1 MADDDDLLAEIRDLR
16 SEVDALHHRVDT
28 LESAIDDGALPGDR
42 PTDGSESARDHT
54 QKQEESDGEAEADG
68 RTRNWERD
76 VGITWLGRV
85 GSVALVVG
93 IVFFIRVAIETGIL
107 GPFGRVVAGAVGGGV
122 LLVGGRHATHRR
134 GYRRW
139 GRITAGTGLA
149 ITFFSVYAAYGFD
162 SYRAAIGTPLWTVL
176 LGLTVLVG
184 VTVAVSVSDADPLV
198 AGEAFLLGY
207 VTAYLGLD
215 SGSFVVTPAYALL
228 LALGLVGVAT
238 VRPWNRYVSISVP
251 LTYGLVVAWLADFEP
266 AWGIVAGVVA
276 TVFAVYAAGSHV
288 FRQSDRL
295 DVRQQRLLRAL
306 TPLNAAFAAA
316 LLEWTVRQWF
326 PGLPVDGGGVGAVA
340 LALVGIYVSTGRRDG
355 SRDDAAGVAAVA
367 FFGVS
372 VLLAAETFVATVG
385 LVAILC
391 GGVAA
396 ASYADADALRV
407 GAHLVAVG
415 TVLKLLTIDAR
426 QLAALSLAEPLR
438 AATGRPAAFLL
449 VITVLYGLAW
459 WFRDDT
465 FAVPGRDE
473 NWSLSRPYLLTA
485 TALTVVGLGLEVSG
499 FGLSVAWAVFG
510 AVLFGGGL
518 RTGRRLFRL
527 QGVVV
532 FGVTTAKVFLFDT
545 RGLDT
550 VARTI
555 SFLALG
561 AILLA
566 ASYAYA
572 RWQSDRPL
580 DRLTEF

>member
-1 MADDDDLLAEIRDLR
+1 MVDDDDLLAEIRELR
-16 SEVDALHHRVDT
+16 SEVEALHDRVDA
-28 LESAIDDGALPGDR
+28 LESARGDETPSGGP
-42 PTDGSESARDHT
+42 PTDGPESASHAPERG
-54 QKQEESDGEAEADG
+54 DGDGGSQGDG

-93 IVFFIRVAIETGIL
+93 IVFFIRAAIEAGIL

-122 LLVGGRHATHRR
+122 LLVCGRYAAHRR

-184 VTVAVSVSDADPLV
+184 ATVGVSVSDADPLV

-207 VTAYLGLD
+207 ATAYLGLD
-215 SGSFVVTPAYALL
+215 SGSFVITPAYALL

-238 VRPWNRYVSISVP
+238 VRPWSRYVSISVP

-276 TVFAVYAAGSHV
+276 AVFVVYAAGSHV

-316 LLEWTVRQWF
+316 LLEWTVRRWV
-326 PGLPVDGGGVGAVA
+326 PGFPVDGGGVGAGA
-340 LALVGIYVSTGRRDG
+340 LALVGIYVSTARRDG
-355 SRDDAAGVAAVA
+355 SRDDAAGIAAVA

-372 VLLAAETFVATVG
+372 VLLAAEPFVATVG
-385 LVAILC
+385 LIVILC

-396 ASYADADALRV
+396 ASYADTDAVRI

-415 TVLKLLTIDAR
+415 TVFKLLTIDAR
-426 QLAALSLAEPLR
+426 QLAALSAAEPLR
-438 AATGRPAAFLL
+438 TATGRPAAFLL
-449 VITVLYGLAW
+449 VITVFYGLAW

-473 NWSLSRPYLLTA
+473 DWSLSRPYLLTA
-485 TALTVVGLGLEVSG
+485 TALAVVGLGFELSG

-510 AVLFGGGL
+510 AALFGGGL

-572 RWQSDRPL
+572 RWQGDRPL